1 MLKRAYDWCVS
12 YASHPAAP
20 WLLFGLTFIE
30 SSFSPLPPIP
40 LLIPM
45 CIARPDRAWL
55 YAGICSLGAV
65 LGGYLGYAIGALLYE
80 SVGAWL
86 IGIYGLQDKAASLIA
101 TSQDYWFWVLVTKG
115 LTPIPFKIVTIRG
128 GQAMHPAELV
138 GVFFG
143 VRRVAVRQVD
153 RGDADHAVTERQH
166 AFQIARLLVAL
177 VARQAAPH
185 ILQRRAAEDR
195 DAVEGLLPMRLHL
208 PAGGLDLGAR
218 EIGIDAL
225 DLLQAERV
233 GLGLFQEVEE
243 MAEALP
249 DRIDVPGGDPHAMLR
264 FRLPAG

>member
-101 TSQDYWFWVLVTKG
+101 TSQDYWFWVLVTKD
-115 LTPIPFKIVTIRG
+115 LTPIPFKIVTIMSGFLHFDLWKFTIGMVVSR
-128 GQAMHPAELV
+128 AT
-138 GVFFG
+138 FFLMIA
-143 VRRVAVRQVD
+143 VALRFY
-153 RGDADHAVTERQH
+153 GDDIRIFIERH
-166 AFQIARLLVAL
+166 LPMVALALLV
-177 VARQAAPH
+177 V
-185 ILQRRAAEDR
+185 I
-195 DAVEGLLPMRLHL
+195 VGGFFVLPMVL
-208 PAGGLDLGAR
+208 
-218 EIGIDAL
+218 
-225 DLLQAERV
+225 
-233 GLGLFQEVEE
+233 
-243 MAEALP
+243 
-249 DRIDVPGGDPHAMLR
+249 
-264 FRLPAG
+264 